1 MSLSFGKI
9 ILYSHKPEKS
19 FHFLS
24 FLLDVEAT
32 NSNPEE
38 IEFQFENHEFSIQL
52 SKESSIDKSSGF
64 CLKVDDLE
72 ELEDLKRNIEFYH
85 YKEND
90 KKFSAEIENGQLAF
104 SDPDGRIWRI
114 ISNSTF

>member
-9 ILYSHKPEKS
+9 VLYSHKPEKC

-24 FLLDVEAT
+24 FLLDIEA
-32 NSNPEE
+32 SKSSDSE
-38 IEFQFENHEFSIQL
+38 IQFQFDSQEFSIQI
-52 SKESSIDKSSGF
+52 SPEASIDKSSGF
-64 CLKVDDLE
+64 SLHVNSLE
-72 ELEDLKRNIEFYH
+72 ELEDLRRNIEFYH

-90 KKFSAEIENGQLAF
+90 EKFSVKIENSQLAF

-114 ISNSTF
+114 ITV